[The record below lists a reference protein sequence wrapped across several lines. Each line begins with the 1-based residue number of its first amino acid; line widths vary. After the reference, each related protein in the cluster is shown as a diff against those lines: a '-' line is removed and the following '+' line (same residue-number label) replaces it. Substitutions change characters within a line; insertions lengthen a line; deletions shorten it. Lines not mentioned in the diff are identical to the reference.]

1 MSLIG
6 NLNEIKLAEV
16 LRLFATGKKTGRLT
30 VSSDDDQTVMRFEKG
45 ALVHAHASGSGL
57 NGEPAVLDLFGWPE
71 GQLTF
76 IPEERPVRPN
86 VTRSVE
92 DLVTEGLREGDAVHR
107 MNQLIPNDKVVFQ
120 IGLGPR
126 DGVTFTVGIPEWR
139 VLRFVDGIREV
150 REVVEASAMTRPEVT
165 RLLFAMS
172 EAGLVD
178 RVEPGRQLRAQTQ
191 GLFGKD
197 AAGLDDRLDGEWRLL
212 HRFGRGVHRVEVRSG
227 SGRSVVL
234 PAAFR
239 SNVGNGVH
247 LPRGAA
253 AELQVKDG
261 EDVEVRPIG

>member
-6 NLNEIKLAEV
+6 NLNEIKLGEV
-16 LRLFATGKKTGRLT
+16 LRVFATGKKTGRLT

-57 NGEPAVLDLFGWPE
+57 NGDLAVLDLFGWPE

-76 IPEERPVRPN
+76 TPEERPVRAN
-86 VTRSVE
+86 VARSVE
-92 DLVTEGLREGDAVHR
+92 DLVAEGLKEGDSVHR
-107 MNQLIPNDKVVFQ
+107 MNKLIPTDRVVFQ

-139 VLRFVDGIREV
+139 VLRFVDGVREV
-150 REVVEASAMTRPEVT
+150 REVVEAAAMTRPEVT

-172 EAGLVD
+172 EAGLVE
-178 RVEPGRQLRAQTQ
+178 RVEPGRQLRVHTQ

-197 AAGLDDRLDGEWRLL
+197 TAELDDRLDGEWRRL
-212 HRFGRGVHRVEVRSG
+212 HRFGRGVHRVEVRSTA
-227 SGRSVVL
+227 GRSAVL
-234 PAAFR
+234 QASFR
-239 SNVGNGVH
+239 TSVGGGVH
-247 LPRGAA
+247 LPRAAA